1 MINTKL
7 SSYYDIIQRK
17 DEKDDRKN
25 REKKPNDKRNHEDIH
40 SEVNIQNPKRQ
51 KQ

>member
-17 DEKDDRKN
+17 DEKDEKDDRKN
-25 REKKPNDKRNHEDIH
+25 REKKPNDIRNHEDRH
-40 SEVNIQNPKRQ
+40 SGVDF
-51 KQ
+51 